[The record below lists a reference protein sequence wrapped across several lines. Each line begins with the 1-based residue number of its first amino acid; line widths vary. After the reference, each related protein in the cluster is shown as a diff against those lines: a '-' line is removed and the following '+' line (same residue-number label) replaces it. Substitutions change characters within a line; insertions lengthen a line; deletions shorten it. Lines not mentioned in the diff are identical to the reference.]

1 LDILPEI
8 RTAYAEKYSS
18 AESDLLKNISV
29 ATMAAHPQH
38 HMLSGHLQG
47 RLLAMLSRLMAPQW
61 ILEIGSFTGYSA
73 LCLAE
78 GLSANGQ
85 LHTIE
90 IRPAEAAEAKANFQL
105 SPWASQIFLHEG
117 EAKDIIPS
125 LPYTWDLVFI
135 DADKTG
141 YLQYYEMILPNLK
154 KGGLIIADNV
164 LFHNEVLKPVV
175 SGKNAKAIQAFN
187 DFVCADDRVNKLLL
201 TLRDGLLL
209 LQKK

>member
-8 RTAYAEKYSS
+8 RTAYAEKHSS
-18 AESDLLKNISV
+18 AEPDLLKNIGA
-29 ATMAAHPQH
+29 ATMATHPRH

-47 RLLAMLSRLMAPQW
+47 RLLAMLSRLIAPQN

-78 GLSANGQ
+78 GLTTNGQ

-90 IRPAEAAEAKANFQL
+90 IRPAEAATARANFLL
-105 SPWASQIFLHEG
+105 SPWANQIFLHEG
-117 EAKDIIPS
+117 EARNIIPI
-125 LPYTWDLVFI
+125 LPFTWDIVFI

-141 YLQYYEMILPNLK
+141 YLQYYEMVLPKLK

-175 SGKNAKAIQAFN
+175 SGKNAKAIQTFN
-187 DFVCADDRVNKLLL
+187 EFVSADDRVNKLLL

-209 LQKK
+209 AQKK